1 MELYILN
8 QTFKRVA
15 VIDQYRSLIWTRRYW
30 DVGDFELYI
39 PADPDLLQ
47 YLQIGF
53 YVFREDCENT
63 MMIEH
68 IEIKTDAENGNY
80 FIISGRGVENI
91 LSYRVVANAGSFA
104 ASSPSALCCNLIN
117 LEAKGMAAKYAD
129 REIDI
134 IKDLYGVTLD
144 QEEGYLY

>member
-1 MELYILN
+1 MVLYILN
-8 QTFKRVA
+8 QTFQRVA
-15 VIDQYRSLIWTRRYW
+15 VIDQYSSIIWTRRYW
-30 DVGDFELYI
+30 DVGDFELYV

-53 YVFREDCENT
+53 YVFREDCEST

-91 LSYRVVANAGSFA
+91 LSYRVVANAGSFS
-104 ASSPSALCCNLIN
+104 ASSPSALCCWLIS
-117 LEAKGMAAKYAD
+117 LEAKGVNAKYAD
-129 REIDI
+129 REIDN
-134 IKDLYGVTLD
+134 IKELYGVKID
-144 QEEGYLY
+144 NEEG

>member
-80 FIISGRGVENI
+80 FIKIGRAHV
-91 LSYRVVANAGSFA
+91 
-104 ASSPSALCCNLIN
+104 
-117 LEAKGMAAKYAD
+117 
-129 REIDI
+129 
-134 IKDLYGVTLD
+134 
-144 QEEGYLY
+144 